1 MNKLGLTEQQLL
13 DHLTRISALNEWG
26 TDLELRMLGAL
37 AGIDV
42 ISINAMDGYCDRWRL
57 DPIYNYAQL
66 TSPVECDPLYQG
78 QKLGILYHRIFHHVG
93 AEQLDPFYLVVQ

>member
-13 DHLTRISALNEWG
+13 DHLTRMSAPNEWG

-42 ISINAMDGYCDRWRL
+42 VSINTMDSDCDRWRL
-57 DPIYNYAQL
+57 DPIYNHTL
-66 TSPVECDPLYQG
+66 TPPVECDPIYQG
-78 QKLGILYHRIFHHVG
+78 QKLGILYHQIFYHVG
-93 AEQLDPFYLVVQ
+93 AEHFDPFYLVAQ